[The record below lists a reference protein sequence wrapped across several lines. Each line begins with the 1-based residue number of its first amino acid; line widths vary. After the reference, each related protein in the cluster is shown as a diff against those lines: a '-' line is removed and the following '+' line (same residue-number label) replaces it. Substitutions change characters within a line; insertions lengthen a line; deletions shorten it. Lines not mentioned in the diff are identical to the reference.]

1 MDKVQR
7 RASRVLGRLCNSRR
21 SASSPASWP
30 GTFDPSADRGRD
42 GESPTFAKY
51 SAYEPLATC
60 GVVESWLVT
69 AEERKRAAKK
79 ARKNRKFSLVK
90 DPDQLW

>member
-7 RASRVLGRLCNSRR
+7 RASRALGRLCNSRR
-21 SASSPASWP
+21 AASSPAAWP
-30 GTFDPSADRGRD
+30 GTFDPSADRARD
-42 GESPTFAKY
+42 QSTTFTKY
-51 SAYEPLATC
+51 SSYEPLATC
-60 GVVESWLVT
+60 GIIESWLVT
-69 AEERKRAAKK
+69 AEERKRAAKM

>member
-21 SASSPASWP
+21 AASSPAAWP

-51 SAYEPLATC
+51 SSYEPLATC